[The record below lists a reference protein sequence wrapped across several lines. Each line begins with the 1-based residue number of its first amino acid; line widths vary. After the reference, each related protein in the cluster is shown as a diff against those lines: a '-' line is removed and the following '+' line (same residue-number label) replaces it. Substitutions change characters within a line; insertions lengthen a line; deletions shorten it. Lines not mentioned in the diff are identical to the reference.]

1 METALLIL
9 AVWFF
14 VMILLALVAGAVARF
29 GGAAEDELTVRLR
42 EEAELANL
50 TTRPRMMA

>member
-9 AVWFF
+9 AVWLF

-29 GGAAEDELTVRLR
+29 GGAAEDELTLRRR
-42 EEAELANL
+42 EEAELARL
-50 TTRPRMMA
+50 ATHPRMLA